1 LSKKTCQ
8 VCLNTIPSANSGR
21 YCYLHRQVYDSLI
34 AEFDAVK
41 KTPKGSNVDWKK
53 FLTEKM
59 NSARFLPKELG
70 DVIKV
75 ELEST

>member
-1 LSKKTCQ
+1 MSKKTCQ
-8 VCLNTIPSANSGR
+8 VCQNTIPSADSGR

-34 AEFDAVK
+34 AEFNAVK
-41 KTPKGSNVDWKK
+41 KTSKGSTVDWKN

-59 NSARFLPKELG
+59 NSVRYLPKELG

-75 ELEST
+75 ELENT